1 MVATKVYSP
10 VDAFALTQ
18 CRRVLVKAHLLA
30 VVQVLP
36 WRGLRP
42 ARQLLSSC
50 NWGASARSFSGKV
63 IRKKVSNQVK
73 NPFVDNF
80 MVEKHK
86 IYSPMF
92 AKQNVDYNEAIQLC
106 FTK

>member
-1 MVATKVYSP
+1 MQEGVGQSSLASRC
-10 VDAFALTQ
+10 AGAAL
-18 CRRVLVKAHLLA
+18 A
-30 VVQVLP
+30 
-36 WRGLRP
+36 GLE
-42 ARQLLSSC
+42 ARSAALSSC

-73 NPFVDNF
+73 NAFVDNF